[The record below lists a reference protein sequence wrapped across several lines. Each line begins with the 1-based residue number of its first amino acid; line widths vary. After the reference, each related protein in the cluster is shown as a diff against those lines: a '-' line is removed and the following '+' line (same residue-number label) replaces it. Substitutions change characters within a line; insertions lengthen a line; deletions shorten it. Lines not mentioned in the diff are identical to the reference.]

1 MKGRTCDLVVKSCRI
16 KTHAYWKYVHDT
28 SASVLGGTNF
38 LFSDAQLS
46 RPSDSTAKCESA
58 EIADLLGNST
68 LRAPSSVDLG
78 WKNFA
83 VERRTILPCEKPEA
97 KLQHHF
103 LILWDGR
110 VAEGESAYRGGRF
123 SPYRKYPN
131 TITTCLPGNR
141 PAARSR
147 FEHEVIVGAIHPDFM
162 VGIEVELDTRP
173 SGALRQLYGTDAP
186 DLRNLLRLLLKES
199 ETGGH
204 CGTIY
209 VESLIAA
216 LATRLLYAAR
226 SQNPRASSR
235 SSPLPSRLLRRVLER
250 MRADVSA
257 NLDLATLAAETGYS
271 RAHFLRTFRAATGQT
286 PHGYL
291 IDLRLGK
298 ARALLASG
306 AMPLIDIAAACGFS
320 SHAHLT
326 TAFRSRFG
334 IAPSAY
340 RRGV

>member
-1 MKGRTCDLVVKSCRI
+1 M
-16 KTHAYWKYVHDT
+16 

-38 LFSDAQLS
+38 LFSDIQLS

-58 EIADLLGNST
+58 EIADLLGNSS
-68 LRAPSSVDLG
+68 LRTPSSVDRG

-97 KLQHHF
+97 QLQHHF

-110 VAEGESAYRGGRF
+110 VAEGESANRGGRF
-123 SPYRKYPN
+123 SPYKKYPN
-131 TITTCLPGNR
+131 TITTCLPGSR

-147 FEHEVIVGAIHPDFM
+147 FEHEVIVGAIRPDFI
-162 VGIEVELDTRP
+162 VGIEEELDKRP
-173 SGALRQLYGTDAP
+173 CESLHQLYGTDAP
-186 DLRNLLRLLLKES
+186 DLRNLLRLLLRES
-199 ETGGH
+199 ETGGP
-204 CGTIY
+204 CGILY
-209 VESLIAA
+209 AESLIVA
-216 LATRLLYAAR
+216 LATRFLYAAR
-226 SQNPRASSR
+226 SQKPRTRSR
-235 SSPLPSRLLRRVLER
+235 SSPLPPRALSRVLER
-250 MRADVSA
+250 MRADFSA
-257 NLDLATLAAETGYS
+257 NLDLGTLAAESGYS

-291 IDLRLGK
+291 IDLRLEK

-306 AMPLIDIAAACGFS
+306 TMPLIDIAAACGFS
-320 SHAHLT
+320 SHSHLT

-340 RRGV
+340 RRSL